1 MFSAILGGL
10 GVVNSFIGG
19 NRASNA
25 QKSASA
31 QQAAQ
36 AERNYQLGL
45 RELEM
50 QQEENAYQREMEKY
64 NRAIRENERAF
75 GEGELTEYKGR
86 LVAERMQGVE
96 RQLKEDR
103 AAARLREFNLSQLL
117 RNQRISGEER
127 SRAIAEMEEAQSI
140 ARGERDEERR
150 EYLSRKA
157 TAQAEQQFRMEE
169 YSNASSTAASER
181 AFEIEQML
189 RNQNIKGEERAQ
201 ALDMLAEAK
210 ATAGFESERD
220 YQNFLEAKSTRASER
235 RDGLNIFER
244 GMGTAASER
253 QDIMNQRNSI
263 SQAID
268 SLRSGLRGTQ
278 RGLQDIPDVQMI
290 TDADIRGEIDRRTTE
305 NLSDVDRAATAVA
318 SVNEADLIRS
328 GMDVSTAG
336 TAKRGDIAA
345 RLSQEFSNARS
356 RAYDDALGYISGKQ
370 GVYGNDINQVINNR
384 NAIMGEELGV
394 GRAGIQDMIGLPT
407 APSANSAMGYYSNVP
422 TAAYDRAIGSANN
435 FDAPLQV
442 GSSIYDANIGSANA
456 AMGYMPT
463 GTANIGFNIGSGAG
477 PRDMRGMGSSIY
489 DSINIGTGLGDYRV
503 PSSAATVAG
512 LNLGSAVSNPYQ
524 MNFDPNSYFSAANSG
539 YDSIASSANSRYNS
553 AATNAQQ
560 SGDAFGRSAND
571 WWKDG
576 GDNFFQDY
584 AFGNYDKDNNPTGS
598 KSGFLGGY
606 DSIFRQAFH
615 GYRPPEDND

>member
-1 MFSAILGGL
+1 MFSAILSAA
-10 GVVNSFIGG
+10 GVVQSFIGG

-25 QKSASA
+25 QESAAA

-45 RELEM
+45 RQLEM
-50 QQEENAYQREMEKY
+50 QQEENAYQREMERY
-64 NRAIRENERAF
+64 NRAIRENERRF
-75 GEGELTEYKGR
+75 SEGELGEYKNQ
-86 LVAERMQGVE
+86 LISERMEGVE
-96 RQLKEDR
+96 RQLREDR

-117 RNQRISGEER
+117 RNQQISGEER
-127 SRAIAEMEEAQSI
+127 ARAIAEMEEAQAI

-157 TAQAEQQFRMEE
+157 TAEAEQQFRVEE
-169 YSNASSTAASER
+169 YQNAGTIAASER

-189 RNQNIKGEERAQ
+189 RNQNIKGDERAQ

-210 ATAGFESERD
+210 AMAGFESERD
-220 YQNFLEAKSTRASER
+220 YQNFLEAKATRASER
-235 RDGLNIFER
+235 RDGLNVFER
-244 GMGTAASER
+244 GMDTAAAER
-253 QDIMNQRNSI
+253 QEIMNQRNAI
-263 SQAID
+263 SQAVD

-328 GMDVSTAG
+328 GMDASTTG

-356 RAYDDALGYISGKQ
+356 RAYDDALRYISGKQ
-370 GVYGNDINQVINNR
+370 GVYGNDINQVMKSR
-384 NAIMGEELGV
+384 QAQLDEEMGI

-407 APSANSAMGYYSNVP
+407 APSANNALQFYSSVP
-422 TAAYDRAIGSANN
+422 TAAYDRSIGSANDFN
-435 FDAPLQV
+435 APLQV

-456 AMGYMPT
+456 AMAYMPT

-477 PRDMRGMGSSIY
+477 PRDMRGMGTAIY
-489 DSINIGTGLGDYRV
+489 DSINIGTGLSDYRA

-524 MNFDPNSYFSAANSG
+524 MSFDPSSYFNASNSG
-539 YDSIASSANSRYNS
+539 YDNIASNANTRYNTAMTNSANAGR
-553 AATNAQQ
+553 
-560 SGDAFGRSAND
+560 AFGRAAND
-571 WWKDG
+571 WWLDG
-576 GDNFFQDY
+576 GSDFFNDK
-584 AFGNYDKDNNPTGS
+584 AFGADGS
-598 KSGFLGGY
+598 GGFLGDK
-606 DSIFRQAFH
+606 DSFFYGAFV
-615 GYRPPEDND
+615 DNTTSRTLDGRRNG

>member
-1 MFSAILGGL
+1 MFSAVLSGL
-10 GVVNSFIGG
+10 GVAQSFIQG
-19 NRASNA
+19 NRANNA
-25 QKSASA
+25 QQSAAA

-45 RELEM
+45 RQLDM
-50 QQEENAYQREMEKY
+50 QQEENAYQREMENY
-64 NRAIRENERAF
+64 NRNIRENERRF
-75 GEGELTEYKGR
+75 GEGELSEYKNQ
-86 LVAERMQGVE
+86 LVSERMSGVE
-96 RQLKEDR
+96 RQLQEDR
-103 AAARLREFNLSQLL
+103 AAARLREFNLSQVLQ
-117 RNQRISGEER
+117 NQQISGEER
-127 SRAIAEMEEAQSI
+127 SRAISEMEEAQSI

-169 YSNASSTAASER
+169 YRNASSTAASER

-189 RNQNIKGEERAQ
+189 RNQNVKGDERAQ

-220 YQNFLEAKSTRASER
+220 YQNFLEAKSTRAGER

-422 TAAYDRAIGSANN
+422 TAAYDRAIGSANDFN
-435 FDAPLQV
+435 APLAV

-489 DSINIGTGLGDYRV
+489 DSINIGTGLGDYRA

-524 MNFDPNSYFSAANSG
+524 MSFDPSSYFSASNSG
-539 YDSIASSANSRYNS
+539 YDNIANNANSRYNS
-553 AATNAQQ
+553 AMTNSANAGQ
-560 SGDAFGRSAND
+560 AFGRAAND
-571 WWKDG
+571 WWLDG
-576 GDNFFQDY
+576 GNDFFNDK
-584 AFGNYDKDNNPTGS
+584 AFGAEGS
-598 KSGFLGGY
+598 GGFLGDK
-606 DSIFRQAFH
+606 DSFLYGAFV
-615 GYRPPEDND
+615 DNTKSRTLNNRGNG

>member
-1 MFSAILGGL
+1 MFSSIMSGL
-10 GVVNSFIGG
+10 GVLNSFIGG

-25 QKSASA
+25 QESAAA

-45 RELEM
+45 RQLEM
-50 QQEENAYQREMEKY
+50 QQEENEYQREMEKY

-75 GEGELTEYKGR
+75 GEGELTEYKDR

-103 AAARLREFNLSQLL
+103 SAARLREFNLSQLL
-117 RNQRISGEER
+117 RNQQISGEER
-127 SRAIAEMEEAQSI
+127 ARAIAEMEEAQSI

-189 RNQNIKGEERAQ
+189 RNQNIKGDERAQ

-220 YQNFLEAKSTRASER
+220 YQNFLEAKATRASER

-244 GMGTAASER
+244 GMDTAAAER
-253 QDIMNQRNSI
+253 QDIVNQRNAI
-263 SQAID
+263 SQAVD
-268 SLRSGLRGTQ
+268 SLRTGLRGTQ

-328 GMDVSTAG
+328 GMDASTTG

-356 RAYDDALGYISGKQ
+356 RAYNDALGYISGKQ
-370 GVYGNDINQVINNR
+370 GVYGNDINQVMKSR
-384 NAIMGEELGV
+384 QAQLDEEMGI

-407 APSANSAMGYYSNVP
+407 APSANSALQFYNSVP

-489 DSINIGTGLGDYRV
+489 DSINIGTGLGDYRA

-512 LNLGSAVSNPYQ
+512 LNLGSAVSTPYQ
-524 MNFDPNSYFSAANSG
+524 MSFDPSSYFSASNSG
-539 YDSIASSANSRYNS
+539 YDNIANNATSRYNS
-553 AATNAQQ
+553 AATNSANA
-560 SGDAFGRSAND
+560 GEAFGRSIND
-571 WWKDG
+571 WWLDG
-576 GDNFFQDY
+576 GDDFFNEK
-584 AFGNYDKDNNPTGS
+584 AFGKDGS
-598 KSGFLGGY
+598 GGFLGDK
-606 DSIFRQAFH
+606 DSFFY
-615 GYRPPEDND
+615 GGFVDNTKSRTLNSRRNS

>member
-19 NRASNA
+19 RSASKA
-25 QKSASA
+25 QKQAAA
-31 QQAAQ
+31 QQADQ

-45 RELEM
+45 RQLEL
-50 QQEENAYQREMEKY
+50 QQEENAYQREMERY
-64 NRAIRENERAF
+64 NRAIRENERSF
-75 GEGELTEYKGR
+75 SEGELGEYKNQ
-86 LVAERMQGVE
+86 LISERMRGVE
-96 RQLKEDR
+96 RQLREDR

-117 RNQRISGEER
+117 RNQQISGEER
-127 SRAIAEMEEAQSI
+127 ARAIAEMEEAQAI

-169 YSNASSTAASER
+169 YQNASSTAASER

-189 RNQNIKGEERAQ
+189 RNQNIRGEERAQ

-220 YQNFLEAKSTRASER
+220 YQNFLEAKATRAGER

-244 GMGTAASER
+244 GMDTAAAER
-253 QDIMNQRNSI
+253 QDIMSQRNSI

-290 TDADIRGEIDRRTTE
+290 TDADIRGEIERRTQE

-318 SVNEADLIRS
+318 SANEADLIRS
-328 GMDVSTAG
+328 GMDVSTTG
-336 TAKRGDIAA
+336 TARRGDIAA
-345 RLSQEFSNARS
+345 RLSQEFANARS
-356 RAYDDALGYISGKQ
+356 RAYDDALGYIQGKQ

-384 NAIMGEELGV
+384 NAIMSEEMGV

-407 APSANSAMGYYSNVP
+407 APSANNALQFYSSVP

-442 GSSIYDANIGSANA
+442 GSSVYDANIGSANA
-456 AMGYMPT
+456 AMGYLPT

-477 PRDMRGMGSSIY
+477 PRDMRGMGTAIY
-489 DSINIGTGLGDYRV
+489 DSINIGSGLGDYRA
-503 PSSAATVAG
+503 PTSAATALG
-512 LNLGSAVSNPYQ
+512 LNLNSSITDPYRLS
-524 MNFDPNSYFSAANSG
+524 FDPNSYFNASNTG
-539 YDSIASSANSRYNS
+539 YDNIASAANSRYNS
-553 AATNAQQ
+553 AATNAQR
-560 SGDAFGRSAND
+560 SGDAFGSALND
-571 WWKDG
+571 WWLDG
-576 GDNFFQDY
+576 GDDFFNEK
-584 AFGNYDKDNNPTGS
+584 AFGKDGS
-598 KSGFLGGY
+598 GGFLGDK
-606 DSIFRQAFH
+606 DSFLYGGFVGNEKSMSLKNR
-615 GYRPPEDND
+615 D